1 MSKQRMTF
9 RQSSLKNCS
18 GSSNTNLLETVLQL
32 LVEQLEKLSH
42 SSFFTSELSL
52 YVRQLRTSVD
62 ILQERLKEPDPQV
75 SVIAAVVESIWR
87 ATQFLTG
94 TTSNRVPYE
103 MTYLLREVL
112 TDWGRGDSIVTTSLV
127 QSPDFHCER
136 VDSAPS
142 AVIREL
148 RLSGMAISGDLVQMG
163 VPEIFQH
170 MPLLCSP
177 LYHEVGHYIEEHERL
192 ISVLMTVREAAF
204 LAAMPQL
211 EVEFPETWRDVLR
224 SYAMEHFCDLIAAAY
239 VGECVSDY
247 IIQWDHS
254 THLSPT
260 HPSAAKRAEITRDF
274 LLGNHNPIV
283 ELLQVAVKE
292 AGLPSKLERR
302 FTLPDVYECFSD
314 VRPAKVNSIA
324 ELHGLL
330 PAADRFLKD
339 LRNDPSHFHGRN
351 ITKVHPSRHPQLI
364 NDLIERSIRSHMITK
379 AWDESLD
386 KKANP

>member
-1 MSKQRMTF
+1 MTF
-9 RQSSLKNCS
+9 PQSLLRNCS
-18 GSSNTNLLETVLQL
+18 ESSNTILLETVLQL

-42 SSFFTSELSL
+42 SSFFTPELSR
-52 YVRQLRTSVD
+52 YVRQLRESVD
-62 ILQERLKEPDPQV
+62 SLQRSLKETDPQV
-75 SVIAAVVESIWR
+75 AVIAAVVDSIWR

-103 MTYLLREVL
+103 VTYLLRDVL

-136 VDSAPS
+136 VNSAPS

-148 RLSGMAISGDLVQMG
+148 RLAGMAINGDLVQMG

-192 ISVLMTVREAAF
+192 ISKLMIAAEDEVF
-204 LAAMPQL
+204 AAMPHIKS
-211 EVEFPETWRDVLR
+211 EFHPSSMWRDVAR

-254 THLSPT
+254 TDLSPT
-260 HPSAAKRAEITRDF
+260 HPSAAKRAEVTRDF
-274 LLGNHNPIV
+274 LEGNPNPLV
-283 ELLQVAVKE
+283 DLLRQAVKE
-292 AGLPSKLERR
+292 AGLPVELERR
-302 FTLPDVYECFSD
+302 FTMPSVHDCFSD
-314 VRPAKVNSIA
+314 VRPAKINSIA

-330 PAADRFLKD
+330 PAADQLLKD
-339 LRNDPSHFHGRN
+339 LRSDPSQFKGKN
-351 ITKVHPSRHPQLI
+351 IAKVPPSRHPQLI
-364 NDLIERSIRSHMITK
+364 NDLIERSIRSHMISK

>member
-1 MSKQRMTF
+1 MTF
-9 RQSSLKNCS
+9 PQSLQKNCS
-18 GSSNTNLLETVLQL
+18 ESSNTILLETVLQL

-42 SSFFTSELSL
+42 SSFFTAELSRYISQL
-52 YVRQLRTSVD
+52 RESVDSLRTS
-62 ILQERLKEPDPQV
+62 LNETDPPV
-75 SVIAAVVESIWR
+75 AVIAAVVESIWR

-103 MTYLLREVL
+103 VTYLLREVL

-136 VDSAPS
+136 VHSAPS
-142 AVIREL
+142 AVIRDFKLPGLE
-148 RLSGMAISGDLVQMG
+148 INGDLVQIG

-192 ISVLMTVREAAF
+192 IAKLMIARQDLAF
-204 LAAMPQL
+204 AAMPHIQS
-211 EVEFPETWRDVLR
+211 EFPHSSMWREVAR

-254 THLSPT
+254 TDLSPT
-260 HPSAAKRAEITRDF
+260 HPSAARRAEVTRDF
-274 LLGNHNPIV
+274 LEGKQNPLV
-283 ELLQVAVKE
+283 ELLKMTVEE
-292 AGLPSKLERR
+292 AGLPVMLERR
-302 FTLPDVYECFSD
+302 FSMPNVHDCFSD

-339 LRNDPSHFHGRN
+339 LRSAPSQFAGTN
-351 ITKVHPSRHPQLI
+351 IAKVPSSRHAQLI

>member
-1 MSKQRMTF
+1 MTF
-9 RQSSLKNCS
+9 PQSLLKNCS
-18 GSSNTNLLETVLQL
+18 ESSNTILLETVLQL

-52 YVRQLRTSVD
+52 YVKQLRESVAS
-62 ILQERLKEPDPQV
+62 LQRSLGVADPEV
-75 SVIAAVVESIWR
+75 AVIAAVVDSIWR

-103 MTYLLREVL
+103 VTYLLREVL

-136 VDSAPS
+136 VHTAPR
-142 AVIREL
+142 AVMRDFKL
-148 RLSGMAISGDLVQMG
+148 PGLAVTGDLVQMG

-192 ISVLMTVREAAF
+192 ISELIIAHEDAV
-204 LAAMPQL
+204 LAAMPQIKA
-211 EVEFPETWRDVLR
+211 EFPHSSMWREVAR
-224 SYAMEHFCDLIAAAY
+224 SYAIEHFCDLVAAVY

-254 THLSPT
+254 TDLSPT
-260 HPSAAKRAEITRDF
+260 HPPAAKRAEITRDF
-274 LLGNHNPIV
+274 LAGKHNPIV
-283 ELLQVAVKE
+283 VLLKTAVKE
-292 AGLPSKLERR
+292 AGLPAELEPRFSKPNV
-302 FTLPDVYECFSD
+302 FDCFSD
-314 VRPAKVNSIA
+314 VRPAKITSVA

-330 PAADRFLKD
+330 PAADQFLKD
-339 LRNDPSHFHGRN
+339 LRNKPSEFKGTN
-351 ITKVHPSRHPQLI
+351 IAKVPGWRHAQLV

>member
-1 MSKQRMTF
+1 MTF
-9 RQSSLKNCS
+9 PQSLLKNCS
-18 GSSNTNLLETVLQL
+18 ESSNTILLETVLQL

-42 SSFFTSELSL
+42 SSFFTSELSH
-52 YVRQLRTSVD
+52 YVGQLRQSVD
-62 ILQERLKEPDPQV
+62 SLQKSLNDTDPQV
-75 SVIAAVVESIWR
+75 AVIAAVVDSIWR

-103 MTYLLREVL
+103 VTYLLREVL

-136 VDSAPS
+136 VHSAPK
-142 AVIREL
+142 AVIRDY
-148 RLSGMAISGDLVQMG
+148 RLPGLAITGELVQMG

-192 ISVLMTVREAAF
+192 ISELIIAREDAV
-204 LAAMPQL
+204 LAAMPQIKAD
-211 EVEFPETWRDVLR
+211 FPYSSMWSGVAR
-224 SYAMEHFCDLIAAAY
+224 SYATEHFCDLVAAAY

-254 THLSPT
+254 TDSSPT
-260 HPSAAKRAEITRDF
+260 HPPAAKRAEVTRDF
-274 LLGNHNPIV
+274 LAGKHNPIV
-283 ELLQVAVKE
+283 ELLKVAVKD
-292 AGLPSKLERR
+292 AGLPAELVPR
-302 FTLPDVYECFSD
+302 FSMPNVLDCFSD
-314 VRPAKVNSIA
+314 VRPVKIKSVA

-330 PAADRFLKD
+330 PAADQFLKE
-339 LRNDPSHFHGRN
+339 LRNNPSQFEGKN
-351 ITKVHPSRHPQLI
+351 IVKVPNSRHPQLI

>member
-1 MSKQRMTF
+1 MTF
-9 RQSSLKNCS
+9 PQSLRQNYSEN
-18 GSSNTNLLETVLQL
+18 SNTILLETVLRL

-42 SSFFTSELSL
+42 SSFFTSELSR
-52 YVRQLRTSVD
+52 YVSQLRESVD
-62 ILQERLKEPDPQV
+62 SLQKSLNETNPPV
-75 SVIAAVVESIWR
+75 AVITAVVESIWR

-103 MTYLLREVL
+103 VTYLLREVL

-136 VDSAPS
+136 VHSAPR
-142 AVIREL
+142 AVIRDF
-148 RLSGMAISGDLVQMG
+148 RLPGLAISGDLVQIG

-177 LYHEVGHYIEEHERL
+177 LYHEVGHYIEEHQRL
-192 ISVLMTVREAAF
+192 ISELMIARGEDAVLAT
-204 LAAMPQL
+204 MPHIAS
-211 EVEFPETWRDVLR
+211 EFRDSSMWRDVAR

-254 THLSPT
+254 TTSSPT
-260 HPSAAKRAEITRDF
+260 HPSAAERAKVTRDF
-274 LLGNHNPIV
+274 LEGKHNSLV
-283 ELLQVAVKE
+283 ELLKQAVKE
-292 AGLPSKLERR
+292 VGLPMELERR
-302 FTLPDVYECFSD
+302 FIIPSVNDCFSD
-314 VRPAKVNSIA
+314 VRPATINSVA

-330 PAADRFLKD
+330 PAADQFLKK
-339 LRNDPSHFHGRN
+339 LRNDPSQFEGTN
-351 ITKVHPSRHPQLI
+351 IAKVSPSRHPQLI